1 MSPGIPTFCYIL
13 FFVLESFI
21 EFPAEV
27 RLVFSPKGILFGFVV
42 KVEHGDFFFWSD
54 GREGGSLLL
63 DEKKSTFEVRT
74 ADLF

>member
-1 MSPGIPTFCYIL
+1 MSWKIPGFCYIL

-27 RLVFSPKGILFGFVV
+27 RLVFSPKRILFGFVV
-42 KVEHGDFFFWSD
+42 KVEHGDFFFCLD
-54 GREGGSLLL
+54 GREGGFVLL
-63 DEKKSTFEVRT
+63 DKKKSTFEIKT